1 MNETRA
7 PIREALDVFAAR
19 RQGHALA
26 AAIGFPQIACLE
38 IAIVVSE
45 LATNILKYGVR
56 GEIAMRRTDVPGRGV
71 GIELVA
77 EDEGPP
83 LASFATA
90 LLDGHED
97 SGPID
102 PGRQLGRGGIGAGLG
117 AIVRMTDD
125 LAYLP
130 GPGRKSFRAIRYLRR
145 PRRGQ
150 TSDGVP

>member
-1 MNETRA
+1 MNEDRA
-7 PIREALDVFAAR
+7 RIRDALDVFAAR
-19 RQGHALA
+19 RKGHALA
-26 AAIGFPQIACLE
+26 AAIGFPQLACLE
-38 IAIVVSE
+38 IAIVISE

-56 GEIAMRRTDVPGRGV
+56 GEIAMRRTEAPGRGV

-102 PGRQLGRGGIGAGLG
+102 PARQVGRGGIGAGLG
-117 AIVRMTDD
+117 AILRMSDEFE
-125 LAYLP
+125 YLP
-130 GPGRKSFRAIRYLRR
+130 GPGRKSFRATRYLRR
-145 PRRGQ
+145 PRRAQ